1 MPAFL
6 PHKKGCQ
13 LQKLL
18 SNLYWLV
25 VRILLIALIC
35 CTLQARAQDL
45 SGFWK
50 GTLTMTGGC
59 FPENHIELQIS
70 ISGNAVSGNS
80 YHYLDIHNYV
90 KKSFSGT
97 YTPGAKRITVD
108 EGLVTTFKIP
118 PHCIV
123 CIKNYT
129 LVYSRTG
136 DEETLTGTWD
146 GTIMNSQSPCQPGSI
161 VLRRIAK
168 SAFQEIPEIAVDTGQ
183 VRLDFYDNGEID
195 GDSITVLVNK
205 QVVLQHQRLTAQ
217 PITTYLT
224 VTASTAFYEVEM
236 VAENL
241 GSIPPNTAVLI
252 ITAGVKR
259 YQLFL
264 ASSPTKS
271 AFVRFVYEKAAPL
284 DP

>member
-1 MPAFL
+1 MFR
-6 PHKKGCQ
+6 
-13 LQKLL
+13 LL
-18 SNLYWLV
+18 T
-25 VRILLIALIC
+25 IALFC
-35 CTLQARAQDL
+35 CIMHATAQDL

-50 GTLTMTGGC
+50 GTLTMSGGC
-59 FPENHIELQIS
+59 FPENHIELQIN
-70 ISGNAVSGNS
+70 INGGTVSGNS
-80 YHYLDIHNYV
+80 YHYLDVHNYV
-90 KKSFSGT
+90 KKSFTGD
-97 YTPGAKRITVD
+97 YTPGEKKITVN
-108 EGLVTTFKIP
+108 EGMVTTFKIP

-129 LVYSRTG
+129 LVYSRQG
-136 DEETLTGTWD
+136 DEEVLTGVWN
-146 GTIMNSQSPCQPGSI
+146 GTIMNSSAPCQPGSI

-205 QVVLQHQRLTAQ
+205 KMVLQHQKLTAQ
-217 PITTYLT
+217 PITTYLQ
-224 VTASTAFYEVEM
+224 VTASTTFFEVEM

-271 AFVRFVYEKAAPL
+271 AFVRFVYERAAPL
-284 DP
+284 

>member
-1 MPAFL
+1 MIR
-6 PHKKGCQ
+6 
-13 LQKLL
+13 LL
-18 SNLYWLV
+18 TIA
-25 VRILLIALIC
+25 ILLC
-35 CTLQARAQDL
+35 SLQAASQDL
-45 SGFWK
+45 SGYWK

-59 FPENHIELQIS
+59 FPENNIELQIN
-70 ISGNAVSGNS
+70 ISGNQVSGNS

-90 KKSFSGT
+90 KKSFSGS
-97 YTPGAKRITVD
+97 YTPGEKKITVN

-118 PHCIV
+118 SHCIV

-129 LVYSRTG
+129 LVYSREG
-136 DEETLTGTWD
+136 DEEVLTGVWT

-168 SAFQEIPEIAVDTGQ
+168 SAFQEIPEILVDTGQ
-183 VRLDFYDNGEID
+183 IRLDFYDNGEID

-205 QVVLQHQRLTAQ
+205 KIVLQHQRLTATA
-217 PITTYLT
+217 ITTYIT
-224 VTASTAFYEVEM
+224 VTENTAFYEVEM
-236 VAENL
+236 VAENV

-252 ITAGVKR
+252 ITAGIKR

-271 AFVRFVYEKAAPL
+271 AYVRFVYEKATVPL
-284 DP
+284 